1 MKRNEIIGEHKKG
14 FKAKK
19 YAQKPK
25 TYIEPTKPQK
35 PQAPVSEEA
44 KITKSDASGVEITAA
59 DGVKTT
65 LPPEKAAA
73 LTPDPSNPNEYDLN
87 PAATSPTGDTPAG
100 PKVGANVEIKTAEA
114 TGDTGLGTIPTT
126 EFVKGIYSLA
136 AEYGP
141 EAPNP
146 DAVKKMMV
154 LAPNGEVDLEQ
165 TFNKVIAAF
174 QAQLPQLEKMLNELE
189 ALVQGAEATPMETSG
204 DMQSKTKAAS
214 ISQAPDGTYTVTYN
228 RAPLSTSGT
237 DLDGQIPPP
246 QTGIKDLASAQRILA
261 SIDKEESTMASI
273 PSSIQEASQRRAA
286 DNELLEK
293 MRMIAGLR

>member
-1 MKRNEIIGEHKKG
+1 
-14 FKAKK
+14 
-19 YAQKPK
+19 
-25 TYIEPTKPQK
+25 
-35 PQAPVSEEA
+35 
-44 KITKSDASGVEITAA
+44 
-59 DGVKTT
+59 
-65 LPPEKAAA
+65 
-73 LTPDPSNPNEYDLN
+73 
-87 PAATSPTGDTPAG
+87 
-100 PKVGANVEIKTAEA
+100 
-114 TGDTGLGTIPTT
+114 
-126 EFVKGIYSLA
+126 
-136 AEYGP
+136 
-141 EAPNP
+141 
-146 DAVKKMMV
+146 MMV

-189 ALVQGAEATPMETSG
+189 ALVQGAEAGATPMETSG

-261 SIDKEESTMASI
+261 NIDKEEFTMASI
-273 PSSIQEASQRRAA
+273 PSSIQVYDEASQRRAA